1 MNRFEN
7 LKELFFLFRSVIV
20 VFCLVL
26 LVGVTTFI
34 LHNNPGLFNSVTEE
48 PAVKEEISVILW
60 KAPEL
65 SSIPDNEDGRQIQY
79 GHDLIARTSNFIGPL
94 GTVSLKANG
103 MNCQN
108 CHLEAGTKPYGN
120 NFGSVA
126 SMYPKFRNRSG
137 ALESIE
143 KRVNDCFE
151 RSLNGD
157 PIDSLSKEMRAIVA
171 YIKWVGKDVKRGEL
185 AEGSGLFK
193 MNWLDRAA
201 DKKVGRILYLQKCQI
216 CHGNKGEGQR
226 LKEKGNYYYPPLSG
240 DHSFTTAAGLF
251 RISNFSRY
259 IYANMPH
266 GITFKKPILSE
277 EESWDIAAY
286 VLSLPR
292 PKKEFPADWP
302 ELKTKPV
309 DHPFGPYAD
318 VFPEEQH
325 KYGPFEPIEQ
335 FYKAEK

>member
-48 PAVKEEISVILW
+48 PAAKEEISVILW

-151 RSLNGD
+151 RSLNGKSL
-157 PIDSLSKEMRAIVA
+157 DSLSKEMRAIVA
-171 YIKWVGKDVKRGEL
+171 YIQWVGKDVPKGKK
-185 AEGSGLFK
+185 ANGSGLYELNF
-193 MNWLDRAA
+193 LDRAA
-201 DKKVGRILYLQKCQI
+201 DTTKGKIVFEEKCVV
-216 CHGNKGEGQR
+216 CHGKGGEG
-226 LKEKGNYYYPPLSG
+226 LKRFDGHDYVYPTLWG
-240 DHSFTTAAGLF
+240 ENSFNNGAGLF
-251 RISNFSRY
+251 RLSNFAKY
-259 IYANMPH
+259 IFANMPLGTSH
-266 GITFKKPILSE
+266 DSPTLTAE
-277 EESWDIAAY
+277 QAWDVAAY
-286 VLSLPR
+286 VVSLPR
-292 PKKEFPADWP
+292 PEKQVSTDWP
-302 ELKTKPV
+302 KLETKPV

-318 VFPEEQH
+318 SFSETQH
-325 KYGPFEPIEQ
+325 KFGPFKPILESR
-335 FYKAEK
+335 K